1 MSKFAVSKPAGSPV
15 ELSPAEMTEKMVQA
29 ILKNDVPAI
38 NALIVRGADVN
49 ASDAKGNSLLLIA
62 ATDPREHRA
71 LEALIAAQADPNK
84 PSANGR
90 MPLHSVLRM
99 KDDKLMPAAAET
111 LFKAKADPNII
122 ERRPNNPPQ
131 TAFQVAYE
139 QNRHDRVL
147 EMLLKNGADPTIGE
161 DLTAKIVAPLHALA
175 WTGRYGVLET
185 AYQNGVNLDKPASDG
200 MTCLMLA
207 AREGATKTV
216 EVLLDCNADPTLVDR
231 RGQDAIAYA
240 HKAPPET
247 DKRAMLKLLVRAA
260 REFSL
265 RKEIAK
271 LRHDLDDLRRK
282 VEKSA

>member
-1 MSKFAVSKPAGSPV
+1 MSKFAISKPAGSPV

-29 ILKNDVPAI
+29 ILKNDVAAI
-38 NALIVRGADVN
+38 NALVVRGADVN
-49 ASDAKGNSLLLIA
+49 ASDSKGNSMILIA

-90 MPLHSVLRM
+90 MALHSVLRM

-111 LFKAKADPNII
+111 LFKAKADPNMV
-122 ERRPNNPPQ
+122 ETRPNNPPQ

-161 DLTAKIVAPLHALA
+161 DMAAKIVAPLHALA
-175 WTGRYGVLET
+175 WTGRYGVLEA

-216 EVLLDCNADPTLVDR
+216 EVLLECNADPTLVDR

-240 HKAPPET
+240 HKSPPET

-260 REFSL
+260 RDFSL
-265 RKEIAK
+265 HNEIAK
-271 LRHDLDDLRRK
+271 LRHDIDDLRRK
-282 VEKSA
+282 VEKPA

>member
-1 MSKFAVSKPAGSPV
+1 MSKFAISKPAGSPV

-29 ILKNDVPAI
+29 ILKNDVAAI

-49 ASDAKGNSLLLIA
+49 ASDAKGNSLILIA

-90 MPLHSVLRM
+90 MALHSVLRM

-111 LFKAKADPNII
+111 LFKAKADPNIV
-122 ERRPNNPPQ
+122 ETRPNNPPQ

-161 DLTAKIVAPLHALA
+161 DMAAKIVAPLHALA
-175 WTGRYGVLET
+175 WTGRYGVLEA

-216 EVLLDCNADPTLVDR
+216 EVLLECNADPTLVDR

-240 HKAPPET
+240 HKSPPET

-260 REFSL
+260 RDFSL
-265 RKEIAK
+265 HKEIAK
-271 LRHDLDDLRRK
+271 LRHDIDDLRRK
-282 VEKSA
+282 IEKPA

>member
-1 MSKFAVSKPAGSPV
+1 MSKFAVSKPAGSPI

-29 ILKNDVPAI
+29 ILKNDVAAI

-49 ASDAKGNSLLLIA
+49 ASDSKGNSMILIA

-71 LEALIAAQADPNK
+71 LE
-84 PSANGR
+84 ANGR

-111 LFKAKADPNII
+111 LFKAKADPNMI
-122 ERRPNNPPQ
+122 ETRPNNPPQ

-161 DLTAKIVAPLHALA
+161 DMAAKIVAPLHALA

-216 EVLLDCNADPTLVDR
+216 EVLLECNADPTLVDR

-240 HKAPPET
+240 HKSPPET

-282 VEKSA
+282 VEKTA